1 MTHDEFYF
9 KSLDQ
14 VIRRWNDEM
23 WKAKGKPKLWVE
35 IYNREGI
42 TVWRDV
48 GHGNVRL
55 STPEGVNEGKDQ
67 ASVGNIAAVYS
78 NGAVEIKRGRPRSIY
93 ETLDL
98 TEEVIMDSSKPKVQK
113 TEEILVRRVAL
124 RKITPGDK
132 ESTQALMGWEITP
145 PRSGERYVL
154 NLDSGMLFRT
164 SPVKEIEEMESA
176 RVIRTDNSTYHVEYI
191 KI

>member
-1 MTHDEFYF
+1 MAHDEFYF

-23 WKAKGKPKLWVE
+23 WRAKGKPKLWVE

-48 GHGNVRL
+48 GHGWVRL

-67 ASVGNIAAVYS
+67 ASVGNIAAVYA
-78 NGAVEIKRGRPRSIY
+78 NGAVEIRKSRPRSIY

-98 TEEVIMDSSKPKVQK
+98 TEEVVMEASKPRRSR
-113 TEEILVRRVAL
+113 TEEILVRRIAL
-124 RKITPGDK
+124 TRVNPEENEQSQPLT
-132 ESTQALMGWEITP
+132 GWEMAP
-145 PRSGERYVL
+145 PKMGERYVL
-154 NLDSGMLFRT
+154 NLDGGMLFRT
-164 SPVKEIEEMESA
+164 SPVKEIDDLEDA
-176 RVIRTDNSTYHVEYI
+176 RLIRTGNSTYRVEYR